1 MRKKILTE
9 VNRIR
14 EIMYGQIISESKGP
28 LQLWEKTRDLVWEVY
43 NSGVIGR
50 AFPTKAGR
58 DKISFN
64 DNLLKTINDS
74 LGRGTNYR
82 TLSGAIEAFKATNDP
97 NVVKNVVSHLF
108 KNEVIKGEFI
118 DYLKRNAADSEVSV
132 YINKLLNNQEE
143 TKDIFG
149 GKFNDEIQK
158 KFKYTHGG
166 MSQQVGGVLKR
177 IPTKIVANN
186 FNKIAPIAAD
196 KAKEL
201 LETLPLPKGLKWYVY
216 FLGPPQSVVEL
227 TIGTFKVLKENKKT
241 SLILGSVVLIYR
253 LFVLTQQIIKTTS
266 DLDPSQIVGT
276 KDVEFYKKVPNDVI
290 KDFTGKDMGEL
301 KKLAEE
307 IREELDNTFVDEKK
321 ILNNLLATNC
331 KFGLLLLSSYYADSG
346 SRVTLE
352 SDLKKAN
359 WLGGFGTM
367 IPRSLESDENPATSF
382 KILEVLNEKL
392 TKNYHIGDDVN
403 NNLKQLVSTLQNV
416 QDILEQNFTKIETPI
431 IRSDSESAIYSMKGK
446 YLTPNQIG
454 QIMKS
459 KGEHMAKD
467 QIIDYLSTLSP
478 DAINNIEGLTIVQGT
493 VYQDVFKPSTPV
505 SDYLKDNENEI
516 KNELDEIGTKLNDIV
531 NEQFGGWF
539 NKIFDKD
546 TNN

>member
-166 MSQQVGGVLKR
+166 MSQ
-177 IPTKIVANN
+177 
-186 FNKIAPIAAD
+186 
-196 KAKEL
+196 
-201 LETLPLPKGLKWYVY
+201 
-216 FLGPPQSVVEL
+216 
-227 TIGTFKVLKENKKT
+227 
-241 SLILGSVVLIYR
+241 
-253 LFVLTQQIIKTTS
+253 
-266 DLDPSQIVGT
+266 
-276 KDVEFYKKVPNDVI
+276 
-290 KDFTGKDMGEL
+290 
-301 KKLAEE
+301 
-307 IREELDNTFVDEKK
+307 
-321 ILNNLLATNC
+321 
-331 KFGLLLLSSYYADSG
+331 
-346 SRVTLE
+346 
-352 SDLKKAN
+352 
-359 WLGGFGTM
+359 
-367 IPRSLESDENPATSF
+367 
-382 KILEVLNEKL
+382 
-392 TKNYHIGDDVN
+392 
-403 NNLKQLVSTLQNV
+403 
-416 QDILEQNFTKIETPI
+416 
-431 IRSDSESAIYSMKGK
+431 
-446 YLTPNQIG
+446 
-454 QIMKS
+454 
-459 KGEHMAKD
+459 
-467 QIIDYLSTLSP
+467 
-478 DAINNIEGLTIVQGT
+478 
-493 VYQDVFKPSTPV
+493 
-505 SDYLKDNENEI
+505 
-516 KNELDEIGTKLNDIV
+516 
-531 NEQFGGWF
+531 
-539 NKIFDKD
+539 
-546 TNN
+546 

>member
-1 MRKKILTE
+1 M
-9 VNRIR
+9 
-14 EIMYGQIISESKGP
+14 
-28 LQLWEKTRDLVWEVY
+28 
-43 NSGVIGR
+43 
-50 AFPTKAGR
+50 
-58 DKISFN
+58 
-64 DNLLKTINDS
+64 
-74 LGRGTNYR
+74 
-82 TLSGAIEAFKATNDP
+82 
-97 NVVKNVVSHLF
+97 
-108 KNEVIKGEFI
+108 
-118 DYLKRNAADSEVSV
+118 
-132 YINKLLNNQEE
+132 
-143 TKDIFG
+143 
-149 GKFNDEIQK
+149 
-158 KFKYTHGG
+158 
-166 MSQQVGGVLKR
+166 
-177 IPTKIVANN
+177 
-186 FNKIAPIAAD
+186 
-196 KAKEL
+196 
-201 LETLPLPKGLKWYVY
+201 ETLPLPKGLKWYVY

-431 IRSDSESAIYSMKGK
+431 IRSDSKVRY
-446 YLTPNQIG
+446 TQ
-454 QIMKS
+454 
-459 KGEHMAKD
+459 
-467 QIIDYLSTLSP
+467 
-478 DAINNIEGLTIVQGT
+478 
-493 VYQDVFKPSTPV
+493 
-505 SDYLKDNENEI
+505 
-516 KNELDEIGTKLNDIV
+516 
-531 NEQFGGWF
+531 
-539 NKIFDKD
+539 
-546 TNN
+546 